1 MTMPTRE
8 EILTVLECGSDG
20 RNILRRITDALDG
33 CVVVPKEP
41 TDAMVE
47 AIAKVKVD
55 RLKAF
60 ARDGIESRGV
70 AFAVREEY
78 AAMLA
83 AAHDRAENCEHSWAT
98 DGIGPTKCLK
108 CGDTS
113 DAMLA
118 AANKEND
125 HD

>member
-1 MTMPTRE
+1 MTTPTRE
-8 EILTVLECGSDG
+8 EILSVQSDSEAMDM
-20 RNILRRITDALDG
+20 LRRVADALDG

-47 AIAKVKVD
+47 AIAKVKID

-83 AAHDRAENCEHSWAT
+83 AANDRAENCEHSWAT

-108 CGDTS
+108 CGATS
-113 DAMLA
+113 DAVVA

-125 HD
+125 RE